1 MTARTLSALLGLTL
15 IAGCSEKPAPASP
28 PPPPQAEPTDYLNTV
43 VRAQKHA
50 TKTIDAAAV
59 NKALQEFYIT
69 EGRFPKTLKE
79 LEEKSYL
86 PAVPVLPAGM
96 TWDYDTNT
104 GVAKV
109 RKS

>member
-1 MTARTLSALLGLTL
+1 MTARMLSALLGLSL
-15 IAGCSEKPAPASP
+15 IAGCSEKPAPTSP
-28 PPPPQAEPTDYLNTV
+28 PPPKAEPTDYLNTV

-50 TKTIDAAAV
+50 TKTIDAVAV

-69 EGRFPKTLKE
+69 EGRFPQALKE

-86 PAVPVLPAGM
+86 PAVPILPAGM